1 MPGFY
6 WLACLEARRGNLEQA
21 LEFVGLSLVR
31 NWHNMNGRC
40 LKAALLRHLGRDNTA
55 LLAESLAID
64 PLQMGCLYEESRRT
78 GTPEVWRTVMRQEAH
93 NYLDL
98 ALHYAKAGLLEEAVE
113 ILQACPEQS
122 PMPSY
127 YEGYLHGLAGD
138 EAGGPRLLSA
148 RRTPAGAPVLSQPG
162 GGDRDSGIRDPSAR
176 PAPRAH
182 ALLGCLLYDK
192 KQADAA
198 IAHWEASVQQDP
210 GQALVHRNLAIARY
224 NKQGDADAR
233 PAGDGAGPPAGPP
246 AIRACCWNTTSWP
259 PGWAVPTPPGCS
271 CWRRTSRSWSSG
283 TT

>member
-1 MPGFY
+1 MHFFHLGLALEADGQHRKAYDAFYKSTWSAETQSAGFY

-127 YEGYLHGLAGD
+127 YAGVS
-138 EAGGPRLLSA
+138 ARAGRGRGGGPRLLLCAPNTCRRPGAIPTGVEEIAILEYAIRLLGRRPGPMPCWAACCTTRS
-148 RRTPAGAPVLSQPG
+148 RRTP
-162 GGDRDSGIRDPSAR
+162 R
-176 PAPRAH
+176 
-182 ALLGCLLYDK
+182 
-192 KQADAA
+192 
-198 IAHWEASVQQDP
+198 
-210 GQALVHRNLAIARY
+210 
-224 NKQGDADAR
+224 
-233 PAGDGAGPPAGPP
+233 
-246 AIRACCWNTTSWP
+246 
-259 PGWAVPTPPGCS
+259 
-271 CWRRTSRSWSSG
+271 
-283 TT
+283 